1 MIKIAPSILSADYG
15 NLGPAVAKLKAWGAD
30 YVHFDV
36 MDGSFV
42 PAISFGAGICKA
54 IRAYTD
60 LPLDVHLMVEHPET
74 QIAAFAE
81 AGADIITIHV
91 EADRHAHRTLQQIH
105 GLGCKAGVV
114 LNPGTPISM
123 AEHLLPS
130 CEMVLLMS
138 VNPGAG
144 GQSFIPETLPKL
156 RQLRQLVQSKN
167 LNIDIEVDGGI
178 NPETAKLCLEAGAN
192 VLVAGSSVFSASDPQ
207 EMICPV
213 KGLSS
218 FFSILRFTAFMLGQK
233 SGTGIC
239 PSRIWKQK

>member
-1 MIKIAPSILSADYG
+1 MIKIAPSILSADYA
-15 NLGPAVAKLKAWGAD
+15 NLGPAVAKLKDWGAD

-54 IRAYTD
+54 IRPYTD

-74 QIAAFAE
+74 QIEAFAK

-105 GLGCKAGVV
+105 ALGCKAGVV
-114 LNPGTPISM
+114 LNPGTPVAM

-130 CEMVLLMS
+130 CEMVLVMS

-144 GQSFIPETLPKL
+144 GQSFIQEALPKL
-156 RQLRQLVQSKN
+156 RQLRQLAQSRN
-167 LNIDIEVDGGI
+167 LDLNIEVDGGV
-178 NPETAKLCLEAGAN
+178 NPETAKLCLAAGAN
-192 VLVAGSSVFSASDPQ
+192 VLVAGSSVFSAPDPQ
-207 EMICPV
+207 AMIAR
-213 KGLSS
+213 
-218 FFSILRFTAFMLGQK
+218 LRGE
-233 SGTGIC
+233 
-239 PSRIWKQK
+239 

>member
-192 VLVAGSSVFSASDPQ
+192 VLVAGSSVFSAWVRLPVGPGGTII
-207 EMICPV
+207 MLRWCICLKYGV
-213 KGLSS
+213 FQGD
-218 FFSILRFTAFMLGQK
+218 TGAF
-233 SGTGIC
+233 
-239 PSRIWKQK
+239 RY

>member
-1 MIKIAPSILSADYG
+1 MIKIAPSILSADYA
-15 NLGPAVAKLKAWGAD
+15 NLGPAVAKLKDWGAD

-54 IRAYTD
+54 IRPYTD

-74 QIAAFAE
+74 QIEAFAK

-105 GLGCKAGVV
+105 ALGCKAGVV
-114 LNPGTPISM
+114 LNPGTPVAM

-130 CEMVLLMS
+130 CEMVLVMS

-144 GQSFIPETLPKL
+144 GQSFIQEALPKL
-156 RQLRQLVQSKN
+156 RQLRQLAQSRN
-167 LNIDIEVDGGI
+167 LDLDIEVDGGV
-178 NPETAKLCLEAGAN
+178 NPETAKLCLAAGAN
-192 VLVAGSSVFSASDPQ
+192 VLVAGSSVFSAPEPQ
-207 EMICPV
+207 AMIAR
-213 KGLSS
+213 
-218 FFSILRFTAFMLGQK
+218 LRGE
-233 SGTGIC
+233 
-239 PSRIWKQK
+239 

>member
-1 MIKIAPSILSADYG
+1 MPIGRSSRSMDW
-15 NLGPAVAKLKAWGAD
+15 AVK
-30 YVHFDV
+30 
-36 MDGSFV
+36 
-42 PAISFGAGICKA
+42 P
-54 IRAYTD
+54 
-60 LPLDVHLMVEHPET
+60 
-74 QIAAFAE
+74 
-81 AGADIITIHV
+81 
-91 EADRHAHRTLQQIH
+91 
-105 GLGCKAGVV
+105 GVV

-207 EMICPV
+207 EMIAR
-213 KGLSS
+213 
-218 FFSILRFTAFMLGQK
+218 LRG
-233 SGTGIC
+233 
-239 PSRIWKQK
+239 